1 MLFPTSGF
9 LLFFL
14 VVAAAMAILETR
26 FLAKKAVL
34 VAASYYFYAQWD
46 WRFCFLLAFSTALSY
61 AAGLLIGASRQPKR
75 RRLVLTIAVA
85 LHLGLLGIFKYLDF
99 FVSGANELARLLALE
114 HELPFIEILL
124 PVGISFFTFHG
135 ISYVTDV
142 YRGDAEV
149 CRNPLDMALYMSFFP
164 QLVAGPIV
172 RAAYFL
178 PQLARPSHEPIP
190 IAAALVLILAGLFK
204 KVVIANYLATGLVDP
219 VFAAPTAY
227 GGPDLLFAV
236 YGYAV
241 EIYCDFSAYSD
252 MAIAL
257 AALVGFRFPANF
269 NQPYRAERLREFWQ
283 RWHISL
289 STWLRDYLYKP
300 LGGNRHGRAR
310 TYRNL
315 LVTMLLGGLWHGAA
329 WKFIAWG
336 ALHGGG
342 LALERLI
349 EPLIGRHSR
358 SPAARAAA
366 TVIVFHFVCLAW
378 IFFRA
383 EDFAI
388 ARLYIAGF
396 AVGWSHGL
404 QQAGPAMVALIAL
417 GMAGQFTPPR
427 LFESA
432 AAAVARVPA
441 WGIGATAGI
450 AVAAIN
456 ALGPEGVAPFIYF
469 RF

>member
-1 MLFPTSGF
+1 
-9 LLFFL
+9 LFFL
-14 VVAAAMAILETR
+14 VVAAAMASLQTR
-26 FLAKKAVL
+26 FTAKKAIL
-34 VAASYYFYAQWD
+34 VGASYYFYAQWD
-46 WRFCFLLAFSTALSY
+46 WRFCFLLAFSTAVSY
-61 AAGLLIGASRQPKR
+61 LAGLLIASFGGGAR
-75 RRLVLTIAVA
+75 RRLVLAGAVA
-85 LHLGLLGIFKYLDF
+85 LHLGLLGAFKYFDF
-99 FVSGANELARLLALE
+99 FVLSANELARMLGLQ
-114 HELPFIEILL
+114 HELPFLEILL

-142 YRGDAEV
+142 YRQDVAV

-172 RAAYFL
+172 RASYFL
-178 PQLARPSHEPIP
+178 PQLARPSTEPIP
-190 IAAALVLILAGLFK
+190 IAPALLLILIGLFK

-219 VFAAPTAY
+219 VFASPTSY
-227 GGPDLLFAV
+227 GAPDLLLGV

-241 EIYCDFSAYSD
+241 QIYCDFSAYTD
-252 MAIAL
+252 IAIAL
-257 AALVGFRFPANF
+257 AALLGFRFPPNF

-300 LGGNRHGRAR
+300 LGGNRHGRLK

-315 LVTMLLGGLWHGAA
+315 MITMLLGGIWHGAA
-329 WKFIAWG
+329 WKFLMWG

-342 LALERLI
+342 LAIERMLE
-349 EPLIGRHSR
+349 PWIGRR
-358 SPAARAAA
+358 PIGMAAR
-366 TVIVFHFVCLAW
+366 VVSVLVVFHFVCLAW

-383 EDFAI
+383 EDFEVASF
-388 ARLYIAGF
+388 YIAGL
-396 AVGWSHGL
+396 ATGWSGGL

-417 GMAGQFTPPR
+417 GLAGQFFPDR
-427 LFESA
+427 LFERT
-432 AAAVARVPA
+432 AVALERVPA
-441 WGIGATAGI
+441 WGCGATAGI
-450 AVAAIN
+450 VVAAIN

>member
-1 MLFPTSGF
+1 MLFPTLGF

-14 VVAAAMAILETR
+14 IVAAAMAVLDTR
-26 FLAKKAVL
+26 FAAKKAVL
-34 VAASYYFYAQWD
+34 VVASYYFYAQWD
-46 WRFCFLLAFSTALSY
+46 WRFCFLLAGSSALSY
-61 AAGLLIGASRQPKR
+61 VAGQLIDKAPDRGRARTI
-75 RRLVLTIAVA
+75 LGIAVA
-85 LHLGLLGIFKYLDF
+85 LHLGLLGAFKYFDF
-99 FVSGANELARLLALE
+99 FISSANQLARLLGLE

-135 ISYVTDV
+135 ISYITDV
-142 YRGDAEV
+142 YRGDVVV
-149 CRNPLDMALYMSFFP
+149 CRNPLDMLLYMSFFP

-178 PQLARPSHEPIP
+178 PQLVRPSTEPIP
-190 IAAALVLILAGLFK
+190 VGPALLLILSGLFK

-219 VFAAPTAY
+219 VFSAPTSY
-227 GGPDLLFAV
+227 GGPDLLLAT

-241 EIYCDFSAYSD
+241 QIFCDFSAYSD

-257 AALVGFRFPANF
+257 AALLGFRFPANF
-269 NQPYRAERLREFWQ
+269 NQPYRAQRLREFWQ

-300 LGGNRHGRAR
+300 LGGNRGGRLR

-315 LVTMLLGGLWHGAA
+315 LLTMLLGGLWHGAA

-342 LALERLI
+342 LAVERMLE
-349 EPLIGRHSR
+349 PWIGRR
-358 SPAARAAA
+358 ALSPVAKIIA
-366 TVIVFHFVCLAW
+366 TLVVFHFVCFAW

-383 EDFAI
+383 EDFAV
-388 ARLYIAGF
+388 ASLYIGGLAT
-396 AVGWSHGL
+396 GWGGGL
-404 QQAGPAMVALIAL
+404 QQAGPFVVALIAL
-417 GMAGQFTPPR
+417 GLAGQFTPDA
-427 LFESA
+427 LFDRA
-432 AAAVARVPA
+432 ALAFARVPS
-441 WGIGATAGI
+441 WGLGAMAGI
-450 AVAAIN
+450 VVALIN